1 MYIIIQT
8 LNSGNMINRKV
19 FKNFDEWLNYR
30 KSSYFIG
37 GHDIA
42 SILGYDEYKTPLDW
56 FNKYKNGQAMENA
69 INYNTERGQAMENA
83 IASLFESESTEKII
97 KESGKF
103 FVLSNDNYPE
113 YIIASPDRELFKF
126 RRKNRIVV
134 EIKDT
139 LRTVDLNNPD
149 TFPNS
154 WYIQLTWNMGIGEYD
169 AGMLVVYD
177 GQKQLKWRM
186 FDFDKELFE
195 HLLKGAKEFTEN
207 NILKDIPPSP
217 VNKEDILNITNTSE
231 KISLNVAPEY
241 MELIKDYNEV
251 KNKIKTLEKEKE
263 DLENKIALLFDNCN
277 EIVCEGVS
285 VATIK
290 DYTRNTVDTEKLK
303 SEFPII
309 YEAVKKESKGK
320 YLKILKSVSYT
331 HLTLP
336 TIA

>member
-1 MYIIIQT
+1 
-8 LNSGNMINRKV
+8 MINRKV

-56 FNKYKNGQAMENA
+56 FNEYKNGQAMENA

-139 LRTVDLNNPD
+139 LRTVDLNDPE

-154 WYIQLTWNMGIGEYD
+154 WYMQLVWNMGVGEYD

-177 GQKQLKWRM
+177 GQKQLKWRLL
-186 FDFDKELFE
+186 DFYKEVFE
-195 HLLKGAKEFTEN
+195 NMLKGAKE
-207 NILKDIPPSP
+207 LR
-217 VNKEDILNITNTSE
+217 
-231 KISLNVAPEY
+231 
-241 MELIKDYNEV
+241 
-251 KNKIKTLEKEKE
+251 KIKL
-263 DLENKIALLFDNCN
+263 
-277 EIVCEGVS
+277 
-285 VATIK
+285 
-290 DYTRNTVDTEKLK
+290 
-303 SEFPII
+303 
-309 YEAVKKESKGK
+309 
-320 YLKILKSVSYT
+320 
-331 HLTLP
+331 
-336 TIA
+336 

>member
-1 MYIIIQT
+1 
-8 LNSGNMINRKV
+8 MINRKV

-42 SILGYDEYKTPLDW
+42 SILGYNEYKTPLAW
-56 FNKYKNGQAMENA
+56 FNEYKNGQAMENA

-154 WYIQLTWNMGIGEYD
+154 WYIQLTWNMGVGEYD

-177 GQKQLKWRM
+177 GQKQLKWRL

-207 NILKDIPPSP
+207 NILKDIPPAP
-217 VNKEDILNITNTSE
+217 VNKEDVFNITNTSE

-303 SEFPII
+303 SEFPAI

-320 YLKILKSVSYT
+320 SLKILK
-331 HLTLP
+331 L
-336 TIA
+336 